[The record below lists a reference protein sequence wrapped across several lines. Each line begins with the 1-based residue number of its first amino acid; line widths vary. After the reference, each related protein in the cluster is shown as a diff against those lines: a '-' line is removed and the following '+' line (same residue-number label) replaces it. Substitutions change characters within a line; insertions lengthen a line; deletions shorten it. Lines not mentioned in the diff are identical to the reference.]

1 MIKTNIGISTFNDM
15 DISLESKE
23 TRENSNLEATLEQ
36 VEVNELDSQKEIE
49 EYKQEITNFLP
60 QLYEILFEN
69 GRIKDSMKS
78 FNEIELSDLENELNS
93 REIDPQKE
101 SRRSLT
107 LKQLVNYTR
116 SNLKV
121 DYKDEYNQKNVIIID
136 YFGTKIALD
145 DSFLKIFQ
153 KNKSKLKIKDLNQKN
168 IEDLKKQISE
178 IEKKYEHL
186 KPESK
191 KKESKINFKKLATI
205 AATTATICMG
215 SYLTLYGIIHYNSIN
230 EEQRI
235 ISQNELF
242 LSPRKNFQR
251 SIKNKKTKIDNFLL
265 YETTDF
271 GQLSNSKLR
280 ELDNIDFNQMFS
292 IDKNKY
298 QNIPERLLEKKIKE
312 FSQYENEFVLAIK
325 NICKKIAKS
334 IDEFNNQ
341 YKNNT
346 FKIEKQLA
354 QKISE
359 DVKQNNRSLPS
370 IMYTFLTEKNVSLYI
385 KNRVKNKNS
394 EILNYKRVT
403 NPNKLQINYLMEMT
417 LNSYFTNGIETAIK
431 TQLGVDSYLD
441 YLDSKNQD
449 EIKLKAPKTLTH
461 LIQKINQFIIL
472 KNKNF

>member
-153 KNKSKLKIKDLNQKN
+153 
-168 IEDLKKQISE
+168 
-178 IEKKYEHL
+178 
-186 KPESK
+186 
-191 KKESKINFKKLATI
+191 
-205 AATTATICMG
+205 
-215 SYLTLYGIIHYNSIN
+215 
-230 EEQRI
+230 
-235 ISQNELF
+235 
-242 LSPRKNFQR
+242 
-251 SIKNKKTKIDNFLL
+251 
-265 YETTDF
+265 
-271 GQLSNSKLR
+271 
-280 ELDNIDFNQMFS
+280 
-292 IDKNKY
+292 
-298 QNIPERLLEKKIKE
+298 
-312 FSQYENEFVLAIK
+312 
-325 NICKKIAKS
+325 
-334 IDEFNNQ
+334 
-341 YKNNT
+341 
-346 FKIEKQLA
+346 
-354 QKISE
+354 
-359 DVKQNNRSLPS
+359 
-370 IMYTFLTEKNVSLYI
+370 
-385 KNRVKNKNS
+385 
-394 EILNYKRVT
+394 
-403 NPNKLQINYLMEMT
+403 
-417 LNSYFTNGIETAIK
+417 
-431 TQLGVDSYLD
+431 
-441 YLDSKNQD
+441 
-449 EIKLKAPKTLTH
+449 
-461 LIQKINQFIIL
+461 
-472 KNKNF
+472 